1 MSVTLPTSP
10 TPRSITP
17 RLITSRADLRPAFGG
32 ATQRI
37 ARSGSHWAF
46 DVEMPPM
53 TAAQALDWVNILD
66 ETDTCI
72 LRLPEPGITIG
83 SPGTPLVNGASQTGT
98 SLITD
103 AWGASYAIPKGK
115 FVGVTVSGLQYL
127 YQTTTAV
134 TASGGGA
141 ATLVL
146 RPMLRASPADNAALI
161 INPAT
166 VEGFV
171 SLSDGSMNISVNRLV
186 EGFTFTIEERR

>member
-10 TPRSITP
+10 SPRSITP
-17 RLITSRADLRPAFGG
+17 RLVTKRADLRSLSGHN
-32 ATQRI
+32 TQRA
-37 ARSGSHWAF
+37 ARSGAHWAF

-53 TAAQALDWVNILD
+53 THAQALEWVNILD

-72 LRLPEPGITIG
+72 LQLPEPGITIG
-83 SPGTPLVNGASQTGT
+83 TPGTPLVNGASQTGT

-115 FVGVTVSGLQYL
+115 FVGVPVSGLQYL

-146 RPMLRASPADNAALI
+146 RPMLRTSPADNAALI
-161 INPAT
+161 VNPAT

-171 SLSDGSMNISVNRLV
+171 TLADGAMNISVNRLV

>member
-1 MSVTLPTSP
+1 MSITLPTSP
-10 TPRSITP
+10 QPRSITP
-17 RLITSRADLRPAFGG
+17 RLVTVRADLRPAFGG

-37 ARSGSHWAF
+37 ARAGSRWAF

-53 TAAQALDWVNILD
+53 TAAMALDWVNILH

-83 SPGTPLVNGASQTGT
+83 SPGTPLVNGGSQTGS

-115 FVGVTVSGLQYL
+115 FVGVSVSGLQYL

-141 ATLVL
+141 ATLAL

-171 SLSDGSMNISVNRLV
+171 TLSDGSMNISVNRLV